1 VRTRPLRI
9 VFVLIVAGTIAAL
22 LLGCVFTDM
31 LQRLNRPEY
40 LVESDRAIAAAEQI
54 AADAKRAA
62 DEAEAKK
69 NAEAGVVVL
78 QPDMTSVTGPNILT
92 FAGEHPAP
100 SGFALMNQTGFEI
113 QGFNENRWVTQK
125 TVTYV
130 PTGGRT
136 GYDRYVL
143 DVYRAKDGSLSGTLT
158 YVRKMVLVEVDR
170 PVDFATITQS
180 YTGDVTGKVDSGGSI
195 AGEVNGAFKGDETYV
210 DTKLHPK
217 PDINPPYDFTWTFTG
232 QL

>member
-1 VRTRPLRI
+1 MRTRPLRI
-9 VFVLIVAGTIAAL
+9 VVVLIVAGTIGAL

-40 LVESDRAIAAAEQI
+40 LEESDRMIAAAEQK
-54 AADAKRAA
+54 AAEAKRAA

-100 SGFALMNQTGFEI
+100 NRFALMNQTGFEI

-143 DVYRAKDGSLSGTLT
+143 DVYRAKDGSLSGTVT
-158 YVRKMVLVEVDR
+158 YLRKMVLVYPDTKK
-170 PVDFATITQS
+170 DFATITQS
-180 YTGDVTGKVDSGGSI
+180 HKGDVTGKVDSKGSI
-195 AGEVNGAFKGDETYV
+195 SGEVNGGFTGSEDYV
-210 DTKLHPK
+210 DKKMHPK